1 MWLIIEYCAAGSVI
15 DLIRI
20 TKTQLTETQIAVVL
34 YYALKGIEYLHENK
48 KIHRDIKAGNI
59 LLDDQGFGKLADF
72 GVSAELLHTWADK
85 DTFIGSPFWMSPE
98 IISRRKKWFYI
109 CLVFC
114 KSVKD
119 FNNFLKKCP

>member
-1 MWLIIEYCAAGSVI
+1 MKYYGSHFEDSVLWLIIEYCAAGSVI

-20 TKTQLTETQIAVVL
+20 TKTQLTEPQIAVVL

-98 IISRRKKWFYI
+98 IISKK
-109 CLVFC
+109 
-114 KSVKD
+114 K
-119 FNNFLKKCP
+119 